1 MPRRNTLHILRAGT
15 FTASSGEQVTL
26 SEADLQGLAES
37 YDEGAFSAPIVVG
50 HPRTNAPA
58 YGWVSG
64 LEFSAAGVHAE
75 PRDVEP
81 RFAEMV
87 RKRRFAKI
95 SASLYMPGNESHP
108 VDGATAPYLRH
119 VGFLGAAAPAIQGL
133 KEASLSDDGDAV
145 TIEINLAEPARISTR
160 LADPEED
167 PVPDDIKQQEAD
179 LAERERKLEK
189 REKRHKAAAQ
199 KAQLKGFEE
208 FAKGLEAD
216 GRILPRHTPTVVA
229 LLAALPATAEVE
241 FAESAGA
248 DAEDIPASEAL
259 QNFLKELPKQ
269 VDYAERSGA
278 SRDGPKGK
286 VANFAVPAG
295 TPVGE
300 TNAELHRKTA
310 EFAAK
315 HNVSYDE
322 ALTKVIAAG

>member
-26 SEADLQGLAES
+26 TEADLKGLAES
-37 YDEGAFSAPIVVG
+37 YDEAQFSAPIVVG

-64 LEFSAAGVHAE
+64 LEVSPTGVHAA

-81 RFAEMV
+81 QFAEMV

-95 SASLYMPGNESHP
+95 SASLYMPGNDSHP

-133 KEASLSDDGDAV
+133 EPASLSDGGGEV
-145 TIEINLAEPARISTR
+145 TIEINLAEPQRISTR
-160 LADPEED
+160 LADPE
-167 PVPDDIKQQEAD
+167 DDEVKDIDRQKAD
-179 LAERERKLEK
+179 LAERERKVEA
-189 REKRHKAAAQ
+189 REKKAKAAKQ
-199 KAQLKGFEE
+199 KAQLKSFEE
-208 FAKGLEAD
+208 FAKGLEND

-248 DAEDIPASEAL
+248 DAEDIPASQAL

-278 SRDGPKGK
+278 SRAGPKGK